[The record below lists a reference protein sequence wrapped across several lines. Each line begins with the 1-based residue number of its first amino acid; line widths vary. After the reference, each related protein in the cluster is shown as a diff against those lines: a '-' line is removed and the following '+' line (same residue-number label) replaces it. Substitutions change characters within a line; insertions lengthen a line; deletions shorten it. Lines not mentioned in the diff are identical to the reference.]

1 MTLSRQHDFFEFS
14 AHYPEFTGDTMI
26 KQLIAA
32 TVALGTFTFS
42 GAHAADLPLPVKAP
56 PPPPPAWTW
65 TGCYVGIEGG
75 GAIAND
81 RVTASTGALVG
92 RTVTTITPSNGLV
105 GGTFGC
111 NYQFSQFFL
120 IGIEDDLS
128 WNAIQARAG
137 DLAPFVT
144 TFSHSVRG
152 TWLDTLRGRVGIV
165 TWDNALFYAT
175 GGAAFA
181 GLQDSV
187 AGSGGVGASATT
199 NATGWTAGGGV
210 EWMPFRNWTVKIEYL
225 FMQFPTVADAFNTA
239 PPVGTLVG
247 VNTRLSENIIRAGV
261 NWHFTWWAPVA
272 TRF

>member
-1 MTLSRQHDFFEFS
+1 
-14 AHYPEFTGDTMI
+14 MI

-42 GAHAADLPLPVKAP
+42 EANAADLSLPLKA

-75 GAIAND
+75 GALGND
-81 RVTASTGALVG
+81 RVTASTGALTG
-92 RTVTTITPSNGLV
+92 RTVTNITSTNGLV

-111 NYQFSQFFL
+111 NYQFARLFV
-120 IGIEDDLS
+120 IGIEDDIS
-128 WNAIQARAG
+128 WNGLRGTAS
-137 DLAPFVT
+137 DLAPFTT

-152 TWLDTLRGRVGIV
+152 TWLDTLRGRAGIV

-181 GLQDSV
+181 GIQDSV
-187 AGSGGVGASATT
+187 AGPGGIGASA
-199 NATGWTAGGGV
+199 NSNVTGWTVGGGV
-210 EWMPFRNWTVKIEYL
+210 EFMPFPNWSMKVEYL
-225 FMQFPTVADAFNTA
+225 FVQFPTITDAFNTA
-239 PPVGTLVG
+239 PPTGTFTG
-247 VNTRLSENIIRAGV
+247 VNTRLSENIIRAGI
-261 NWHFTWWAPVA
+261 NWHFNWWTPVA